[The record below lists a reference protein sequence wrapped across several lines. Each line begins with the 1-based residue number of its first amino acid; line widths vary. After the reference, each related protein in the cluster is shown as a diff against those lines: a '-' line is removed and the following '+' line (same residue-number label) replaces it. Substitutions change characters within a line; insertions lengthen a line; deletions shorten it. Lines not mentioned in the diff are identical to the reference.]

1 MSVLLVLAYALREGV
16 SRADYERWVR
26 EQDAPYVRSRPTV
39 AGFEV
44 LRVDGA
50 LEGVPPMDY
59 VEIVEITDAE
69 ADAALLAQPPGS
81 ELDAAWRAMTHRATI
96 LQVTRIAGSE
106 PPPPDHLEADR
117 GAHGHDADS

>member
-1 MSVLLVLAYALREGV
+1 MSVRLVLAYALREGV

-59 VEIVEITDAE
+59 VEIVEVTDPE

-106 PPPPDHLEADR
+106 PLAQDHLEGDSE
-117 GAHGHDADS
+117 AHGREGDS